1 MPSRNCLLLNWKS
14 VEPLRQRS
22 AARASPLSTGGE
34 LSAQFNPESA
44 RIRTCAGFLPT
55 PVPE

>member
-34 LSAQFNPESA
+34 LSARSGPEAA
-44 RIRTCAGFLPT
+44 RIRS
-55 PVPE
+55 